1 MRLFVA
7 LPVPEP
13 LVEALDV
20 VQASF
25 PKGLRPVPAADF
37 HVTLAFLG
45 DVGRRETEDLIA
57 AVDALTGDPVKL
69 QVTGISTF
77 GTVDKMRSLP
87 VSLAATAGLFALHW
101 EILGIVRAAGLQPV
115 RRRFVP

>member
-13 LVEALDV
+13 LVEALEV
-20 VQASF
+20 VQASL
-25 PKGLRPVPAADF
+25 PKGLRPVSAADF

-45 DVGRRETEDLIA
+45 DVGRSETEDLIA
-57 AVDALTGDPVKL
+57 AVEGLTGDPVEL

-77 GTVDKMRSLP
+77 GAGDETRS
-87 VSLAATAGLFALHW
+87 VHASVAANPELIARQR
-101 EILGIVRAAGLQPV
+101 EILGIVRAIGI
-115 RRRFVP
+115 R